1 MATAIDNL
9 GRKIDSSNMSLGE
22 IKALIGTMMKSKVG
36 APRPIDAKKEGNGD
50 QSEGLG
56 KVREL
61 LEQYTKDF
69 AREMQE
75 QKGFLSDVV
84 DNLRELVQK
93 RIEKKAESKGQPKK
107 EKKDKKDKP
116 FISKE
121 EKLMSKSSDGLYK
134 TFSKKGS
141 GYTHDIYV
149 EKAIRELC
157 SCLKGIS
164 PPSTP
169 TPAPDDGESA
179 GGKTGGSSN
188 GAGGRSNSGAD
199 PTRMIDGLAVSKDLT
214 IMSNFMSE
222 ISNEMYAI
230 EKHLLGFNVLGEIF
244 NGVIDKERKIV
255 QEMRS
260 ISYEIAGAT
269 KESMGLMRSFEDIG
283 STTKQTGV
291 DRDVFQKSYVKALKH
306 GIKDLKVAS
315 NLVKTQLNTEKQ
327 LGMEAGSLGE
337 EFVSWNKAGR
347 MSIGQLADMGRG
359 MREIARNTG
368 MTGDEL
374 AGVIKGSKEFIDTL
388 RNAATLTATAAKNV
402 IEIGANAKKLGI
414 ESQMQPLMKAM
425 TSSSNLFLEATDAN
439 RALLLMAASSVG
451 RMSELTTG
459 TITKTKAGIQAMG
472 KGFENVLKRF
482 GVESFEAIDQLSEP
496 IKAQINVAMKST
508 IGMELGELRAAKETL
523 DEAGKGM
530 ADRLSDIN
538 KKRQQN
544 LTLEERAS
552 LMEEERRMKTSKN
565 LEVLTALDEAAK
577 GAKDMNQALATF
589 GKRRG
594 DFESDLNAL
603 GQSWTSEADVARGAI
618 QNAMNS
624 VNDGLKE
631 AGKQELT
638 IDSSAIERAL
648 KDPAAMRELTSQ
660 ISKGEQELATA
671 QKSQLDPLTDMQ
683 HSLSEI
689 NDNIRNY
696 TNKSFSMFFNS
707 LIGKILVIGA
717 AITAA
722 ITGIGLLA
730 MGIIVKLD
738 SFKRVLSTIDKRQG
752 LFKVLKGTFG
762 QEKVEDKHGN
772 RPGEEGYVETFEK
785 SLYGLIKGTL
795 GFGHPKKDGPEAGL
809 PKGDEPLVRAKTK
822 DPIAEALNS
831 IKIDDEDIFPK
842 MYDEL
847 KAIRKCV
854 CMDKS
859 KLISDKSAVEAKAAS
874 SPDKSK
880 WAADKAAG
888 QAKAASMSP
897 TEKTQARID
906 RKLQDKDAL
915 MQKKDVKMQK
925 NDIKSQKVGD
935 KVQDAQQSLVVR
947 QTKMASA
954 ESGSI
959 PTTPKTEG
967 FDLAGMLASGKEMA
981 KAAVAVAILGL
992 GIIALGAAIVFL
1004 SSKIM
1009 SAFKLD
1015 IKTVLETAA
1024 VVGAVALAG
1033 GAIAAAGFVALEAL
1047 SSDKMKSF
1055 TEKAKTSYPKVL
1067 TAAAALMLIGPAIV
1081 LLGAAVVAMTGLI
1094 LSKLGLNIG
1103 SVAETAAVIVAVAGV
1118 TGAMAAGAKEF
1129 VECLEGL
1136 QEGSTWK
1143 KIIDNPG
1150 AIAKEIGKAAAAL
1163 LLVGGVI
1170 MLLGVALVKMGQVV
1184 MSVAG
1189 LDPSTAVKVA
1199 TQVAGLI
1206 VAAGAIAGAIIGASF
1221 GLKAL
1226 GEFAKKSTGLV
1237 KDMAV
1242 GAVALLIMTPAIVLL
1257 ASAVIWASTSIMGA
1271 FGMDSGVAA
1280 KAAMNIGELILATGF
1295 IALAIMGASAGLALL
1310 GAFALSFSGPQ
1321 ALALA
1326 GLMAAGAGALLLL
1339 TPAITALAAGVVY
1352 MAQKVMGSFGLD
1364 LGTAAK
1370 VAKDLAGVLMA
1381 AGFIALAVMGTGWA
1395 LGQLGA
1401 LVASGLIW
1409 PTVLMAGLGAIGL
1422 MALTPAI
1429 TALAASVVY
1438 MAKSVMKNI
1447 IDPAEAGKVAEALG
1461 DVIGAAAAISISV
1474 LGMGAAL
1481 AALGLAMT
1489 TGVFLVMAPLAL
1501 LGAAGLLVLT
1511 PAVVALN
1518 AAIISMSQSIT
1529 GVSPA
1534 HGKEIAEALSSILSS
1549 AGNIANEVLGAVGS
1563 LSKLGALSLFAGIIS
1578 KLMWMGVGALDTL
1591 AGPVKGYIGAVVDI
1605 AQSMKSS
1612 LNPKQAVEMAKGV
1625 AEILASCGAVTEE
1638 IMKAKDKLLS
1648 MPAATKWFQ
1657 FMRTTLQKDLFA
1669 GQSFLRYISLPI
1681 QAYVNAIVEFSRAIG
1696 GSLNPKQAA
1705 EMGKGVAEI
1714 LAACGAVTEEMMK
1727 AKDKLLSMPAA
1738 TKWFQFMRTTLQK
1751 DLFAGQS
1758 FLRYI
1763 SLPIQ
1768 AYVNAIVEFS
1778 RAIGGS
1784 LNPKQAAEMG
1794 KGVAEILAAC
1804 GAVTEEMMKAKDKL
1818 LSMPAA
1824 TKWFQFMRT
1833 TLQKDLF
1840 AGQSFLRYISLP
1852 IQAYVNAIVEFSRA
1866 IGESLNPK
1874 QAAEMGKGVA
1884 EILAACGAVTE
1895 EMMKAKDKLL
1905 SMPAA
1910 TKWFQFMRTT
1920 LQKDL
1925 FAGQSFLRYI
1935 SLPIQAYVNAIVEF
1949 SRAIGGSL
1957 NPKQAAEMG
1966 KGVAEILAAC
1976 GAVTEEMMKAKD
1988 KLLSM
1993 KGSVG
1998 FWKSVPIED
2007 AMSVGVEALKKM
2019 KQPIMDY
2026 VGTIVGFAQDIGGKV
2041 NVGSAKSMVKS
2052 LTAVSTIVELVSN
2065 VLNTLSEKIVPLT
2078 QGGWFTGSP
2087 IKQMTK
2093 AKGQMEVFFPAMVD
2107 LIRTIIDKVSGS
2119 LGDTKELKSAAKGL
2133 QAMAMILNAALP
2145 SITIMGEKIA
2155 PLTQGGFFTDSPIDK
2170 IKSAIPQFDGFFNA
2184 VGEFVNKIVVAMAT
2198 IKDTTGLS
2206 DAAKKMTMLA
2216 TVLES
2221 TSKAIGSLASM
2232 VGLMDDGLFTKSPI
2246 TKIIENKTKFADYF
2260 TQIAEFVNIG
2270 IVEPIN
2276 NKFPDGKSLQTAS
2289 VIVLDLARLL
2299 CGTKVTLE
2307 SLASVIGLME
2317 PKTFFDKA
2325 PLQKIIDNKD
2335 QFKSWFIAIA
2345 EFVKEGIV
2353 IPVND
2358 KFKDPKQILTAAN
2371 TISNMAVVAKNIVP
2385 MIKNLAE
2392 AISLGTDSSSFFD
2405 VAPIPKII
2413 ENKGQFKIWFQS
2425 IAEFMRDGI
2434 VNPVNKEMKGIDIG
2448 SASQTITAMAKIA
2461 GSIVPMITNL
2471 SGAMGLVSDPA
2482 EKFWD
2487 RDFPI
2492 DKIMVYKN
2500 DFAKWFK
2507 SIAIFMRDG
2516 IIIPILTVLPEPQT
2530 IQMAAQIL
2538 SAMSQVIT
2546 LVPAVINKM
2555 ANGLIPLI
2563 DSGVSIDETA
2573 KQKLEGKTDTFRN
2586 WFTSVAQFMVDGIIL
2601 PILTVLP
2608 EPQTIQMAAQ
2618 ILSAMSRVITMLPTI
2633 ISNLSAMF
2641 IPLDAGKCLKDSP
2654 ISALAA
2660 NADIFAAWF
2669 NSITLFVRD
2678 GILRPIMTN
2687 LPTADEITAGM
2698 SQLGNMSKGIAAAEQ
2713 MVTYV
2718 SERMNQLSI
2727 NPFWTMV
2734 ASWKASIFSN
2744 AFTELAN
2751 TINNGIFQPMKLLPT
2766 SDEMI
2771 EAISQMKF
2779 MAKTF
2784 DIANKVFTYVSGR
2797 MSEFSIN
2804 PFWTIMASWKASMFG
2819 YAFMGVANAINNGI
2833 LQPMKLLPP
2842 SSEIDEVVNQLD
2854 GMVMALNK
2862 VEEVLGAMDIAMKS
2876 ISNSGIDFSALDKI
2890 PVQKMAM
2897 FATALK
2903 DMTAATSMGSGGSA
2917 GTGGGAGTP
2926 SEKAIE
2932 TQLLRDQSITQQ
2944 SMSTAL
2950 TQMVNEAMTGDGLF
2964 VRDRLN
2970 FKAQN
2975 DMIKIQRDEAKSAL
2989 MPSAAQTASASKS
3002 GGFEL
3007 TEESKKKIKE
3017 AQAKP
3022 AAAGNLFH
3030 RLDMRKIQR
3039 DKAKSALMPS
3049 AAQTASASASKSGG
3063 FELTE
3068 ESKKK
3073 IKEAQ
3078 AKNDPLKPA
3087 IKSINPSS
3095 AIGNLDMRSAAESMK
3110 DTPMQRA
3117 LGDNIRERANKNPY
3131 TDRLKE
3137 SQEATRIRREQ
3148 AGFQT
3153 GGEAMSPPRAEF
3165 GNFFKNEEKIR
3176 GSSEP
3181 GRLISSNPG
3190 GNESGNAT
3198 MQPVARATGISDM
3211 HSAVAQDKASS
3222 SPSKTEITSP
3232 ELGTIA
3238 SEAGDHNAKL
3248 DTLIT
3253 LFQQVL
3259 TALKPS
3265 STPITSSGGSPGDT
3279 KTRDVVHKP
3288 ANFFRNTV
3296 GLVTQTAGKA
3306 ALNMGA
3312 PNA

>member
-1727 AKDKLLSMPAA
+1727 AKDKLLSM
-1738 TKWFQFMRTTLQK
+1738 
-1751 DLFAGQS
+1751 
-1758 FLRYI
+1758 
-1763 SLPIQ
+1763 
-1768 AYVNAIVEFS
+1768 
-1778 RAIGGS
+1778 
-1784 LNPKQAAEMG
+1784 
-1794 KGVAEILAAC
+1794 
-1804 GAVTEEMMKAKDKL
+1804 
-1818 LSMPAA
+1818 
-1824 TKWFQFMRT
+1824 
-1833 TLQKDLF
+1833 
-1840 AGQSFLRYISLP
+1840 
-1852 IQAYVNAIVEFSRA
+1852 
-1866 IGESLNPK
+1866 
-1874 QAAEMGKGVA
+1874 
-1884 EILAACGAVTE
+1884 
-1895 EMMKAKDKLL
+1895 
-1905 SMPAA
+1905 
-1910 TKWFQFMRTT
+1910 
-1920 LQKDL
+1920 
-1925 FAGQSFLRYI
+1925 
-1935 SLPIQAYVNAIVEF
+1935 
-1949 SRAIGGSL
+1949 
-1957 NPKQAAEMG
+1957 
-1966 KGVAEILAAC
+1966 
-1976 GAVTEEMMKAKD
+1976 
-1988 KLLSM
+1988 